1 MLRLSAPIQAWGVDS
16 KFDIRQTEREPSK
29 SGVIGLLAA
38 ALGLGRDDD
47 AALKDLNTLNFG
59 VRIDQEGKL
68 LRDFHMVH
76 KDEKTSYLT
85 HRYYLSDAVF
95 LVGLESTS
103 ESHLQTLENAV
114 RSPAFPLFLGR
125 RSCPPSL
132 PIVLGIRSVGLQQ
145 ALYEEPWQSSDWMQ
159 QQYIRQYGKTRPH
172 LRLITDAKPG
182 DVTIA
187 RQKDVPLSF
196 NPANRQYGYRAVI
209 EHDFVLPPCPSIQF
223 NITAHDLMQELR

>member
-1 MLRLSAPIQAWGVDS
+1 
-16 KFDIRQTEREPSK
+16 
-29 SGVIGLLAA
+29 
-38 ALGLGRDDD
+38 
-47 AALKDLNTLNFG
+47 
-59 VRIDQEGKL
+59 
-68 LRDFHMVH
+68 
-76 KDEKTSYLT
+76 
-85 HRYYLSDAVF
+85 
-95 LVGLESTS
+95 
-103 ESHLQTLENAV
+103 
-114 RSPAFPLFLGR
+114 
-125 RSCPPSL
+125 
-132 PIVLGIRSVGLQQ
+132 
-145 ALYEEPWQSSDWMQ
+145 MQ